1 MMHITVGK
9 VGTRSS
15 VSLRGSG
22 WGLDEAGL
30 VDLIVGGEQR
40 VVTVGVGGAE
50 GLQVIMELA
59 SRQTGHTQGDD
70 EGQLKL
76 VGCTY
81 VYSVDFNDLMLP
93 SREAPNNS

>member
-30 VDLIVGGEQR
+30 VDLVIGGEQR
-40 VVTVGVGGAE
+40 VVAVGVGGAE
-50 GLQVIMELA
+50 GLQVIWELA

-81 VYSVDFNDLMLP
+81 IQYGFQ
-93 SREAPNNS
+93 